1 MVLVSFL
8 LVLAAAV
15 TLVIGLL
22 NSGLGLIYVSIGCSV
37 AAGIVLALAVVR
49 SRPERAAAPAVGS
62 ERLRALEEEEAP
74 TVTVVPTRGGK
85 RRAAQPAVDGE
96 EEDVELEPSGD
107 GAGVFPIADY
117 DDLKVGEIV
126 SLLPELDEDELEM
139 VREREE
145 SGKNRSTI
153 LTRVEALTGAAAG
166 ASAGRSDDWGTSDR
180 HWDAWDEGGEEHDLE
195 PEDEEEEE
203 EPEEEEVGDEAI
215 FPIAD
220 YDDLNANEIVS
231 LLPELDDDELE
242 EVRDREERG
251 SSRATVLNRIDQLLG
266 VEPPPPKKAPARK
279 AASKKTTAKKAP
291 TKKAAAKKAAAK
303 KTAAKK
309 SAAKK
314 TTAKKSTA
322 KKSTA
327 KRAAKKS

>member
-1 MVLVSFL
+1 VVLVSFL

-37 AAGIVLALAVVR
+37 AAGVVLALAVVR

-62 ERLRALEEEEAP
+62 ERLRALEEEESP
-74 TVTVVPTRGGK
+74 TVTVVPTRGSK
-85 RRAAQPAVDGE
+85 RGAAADEEEVEVASDGE
-96 EEDVELEPSGD
+96 
-107 GAGVFPIADY
+107 GVFPIADY

-145 SGKNRSTI
+145 AGKNRSTI
-153 LTRVEALTGAAAG
+153 LTRVEALSGAAAASTSSGDWG
-166 ASAGRSDDWGTSDR
+166 ASERQWDSWSDE
-180 HWDAWDEGGEEHDLE
+180 AEEEE
-195 PEDEEEEE
+195 PEEEEEEE
-203 EPEEEEVGDEAI
+203 EPEEEEEEEFAGDEAI

-220 YDDLNANEIVS
+220 YDELKAAEVVS

-251 SSRATVLNRIDQLLG
+251 AARATVLNRIDQLLG
-266 VEPPPPKKAPARK
+266 VEPAPAKKAPAKKK
-279 AASKKTTAKKAP
+279 AAAKKAPAKKKAAAKKAPAKKKAAAKKSTAKKKTTAKKA
-291 TKKAAAKKAAAK
+291 
-303 KTAAKK
+303 TAR
-309 SAAKK
+309 
-314 TTAKKSTA
+314 
-322 KKSTA
+322 
-327 KRAAKKS
+327 KR

>member
-85 RRAAQPAVDGE
+85 RKAAAEPVV
-96 EEDVELEPSGD
+96 EEDEAELEPSSDGD
-107 GAGVFPIADY
+107 GVFPIADY
-117 DDLKVGEIV
+117 DELKVGEIV

-139 VREREE
+139 VRDREE

-166 ASAGRSDDWGTSDR
+166 AAASGSGDWGTSDR
-180 HWDAWDEGGEEHDLE
+180 HWDAWDDDGEDHVET
-195 PEDEEEEE
+195 EDEEEEDE
-203 EPEEEEVGDEAI
+203 EPEDEDVDVGDEAI

-220 YDDLNANEIVS
+220 YDELKAAEIVS

-251 SSRATVLNRIDQLLG
+251 ASRATVLNRIDQLLG
-266 VEPPPPKKAPARK
+266 VEPPPPVKKAPARR
-279 AASKKTTAKKAP
+279 
-291 TKKAAAKKAAAK
+291 AAAK

-309 SAAKK
+309 APAKKTAAKKTAAKK

-322 KKSTA
+322 KKTSAKKSTA
-327 KRAAKKS
+327 KKSR

>member
-49 SRPERAAAPAVGS
+49 SRPERAAAPAGAGS
-62 ERLRALEEEEAP
+62 ERLRALEDEEAP
-74 TVTVVPTRGGK
+74 TVTVVPTRGG
-85 RRAAQPAVDGE
+85 RRKAAPEVVDEEEEVEVAARGDGE
-96 EEDVELEPSGD
+96 
-107 GAGVFPIADY
+107 GVFPIADY

-145 SGKNRSTI
+145 AGKNRSTI
-153 LTRVEALTGAAAG
+153 LTRVDALAGAAA
-166 ASAGRSDDWGTSDR
+166 ASGGDWGTSDR
-180 HWDAWDEGGEEHDLE
+180 WDSWSDEGG
-195 PEDEEEEE
+195 EE
-203 EPEEEEVGDEAI
+203 EPEEEEEVEVEIDEEAI

-220 YDDLNANEIVS
+220 YDDLKAAEVVS

-251 SSRATVLNRIDQLLG
+251 AARATVLNRIDQLLG
-266 VEPPPPKKAPARK
+266 VEPAPAKKAPAKKTAAAKK
-279 AASKKTTAKKAP
+279 APAKKTAAAKKAPAKKTAAAKKTTAKK
-291 TKKAAAKKAAAK
+291 T
-303 KTAAKK
+303 T
-309 SAAKK
+309 AKK
-314 TTAKKSTA
+314 TTAKKST
-322 KKSTA
+322 KKA
-327 KRAAKKS
+327 AAKKS

>member
-37 AAGIVLALAVVR
+37 AAGIVLALAVLR

-74 TVTVVPTRGGK
+74 TVTVVPTRGRGRK
-85 RRAAQPAVDGE
+85 AVEAVE
-96 EEDVELEPSGD
+96 EEDVEVAGD
-107 GAGVFPIADY
+107 GEGVFPIADY

-139 VREREE
+139 VRDREE
-145 SGKNRSTI
+145 SGKNRTTI
-153 LTRVEALTGAAAG
+153 LTRVEALAGAAAPSG
-166 ASAGRSDDWGTSDR
+166 GGGDDWSANER
-180 HWDAWDEGGEEHDLE
+180 HWDSWSDEGDEAQEE
-195 PEDEEEEE
+195 PE
-203 EPEEEEVGDEAI
+203 EPEEEEEVDVEVVEEEI

-220 YDDLNANEIVS
+220 YDDLKAAEVVS

-251 SSRATVLNRIDQLLG
+251 AARATVLNRIDQLLG
-266 VEPPPPKKAPARK
+266 VEPAPVKKAPVR
-279 AASKKTTAKKAP
+279 
-291 TKKAAAKKAAAK
+291 KKAAAKKAPAKKKAAAKKAPAK

-309 SAAKK
+309 S
-314 TTAKKSTA
+314 TAKKKTPAKRATA
-322 KKSTA
+322 KK
-327 KRAAKKS
+327 R

>member
-1 MVLVSFL
+1 VVLVSFL

-85 RRAAQPAVDGE
+85 RRAAEQAPAAEE
-96 EEDVELEPSGD
+96 EEDAAVGASDD
-107 GAGVFPIADY
+107 GEGVFPIADY

-145 SGKNRSTI
+145 GGKNRSTI
-153 LTRVEALTGAAAG
+153 LTRVEALTGAEAAA
-166 ASAGRSDDWGTSDR
+166 ASSGGGDWGVSER
-180 HWDAWDEGGEEHDLE
+180 HWDAWDDEGA
-195 PEDEEEEE
+195 EEEE
-203 EPEEEEVGDEAI
+203 EPEEEEEFAGDEAI

-220 YDDLNANEIVS
+220 YDELKAAEVVS

-251 SSRATVLNRIDQLLG
+251 AARATVLNRIDQLLG
-266 VEPPPPKKAPARK
+266 VEPEPVKKAPARK
-279 AASKKTTAKKAP
+279 KAATKKAPAKKKAAAKKAP
-291 TKKAAAKKAAAK
+291 AKKAAAK
-303 KTAAKK
+303 KTT
-309 SAAKK
+309 AKK

-327 KRAAKKS
+327 KRAAKRS

>member
-49 SRPERAAAPAVGS
+49 SRPERAAAPAAGN
-62 ERLRALEEEEAP
+62 ERLRALEDEEAP
-74 TVTVVPTRGGK
+74 TVTVVPSRG
-85 RRAAQPAVDGE
+85 RRRGAEPEPQEEVAA
-96 EEDVELEPSGD
+96 SGD
-107 GAGVFPIADY
+107 GEGVFPIADY

-126 SLLPELDEDELEM
+126 SLLPELDEDELDM

-153 LTRVEALTGAAAG
+153 LTRVEALSGGGAAVAT
-166 ASAGRSDDWGTSDR
+166 SDGRDDWGS
-180 HWDAWDEGGEEHDLE
+180 WDEGEA
-195 PEDEEEEE
+195 E
-203 EPEEEEVGDEAI
+203 EPEEPEEDEEVFVAEEEGI

-220 YDDLNANEIVS
+220 YDDLTAAEVVS

-242 EVRDREERG
+242 QVRDREESAAG
-251 SSRATVLNRIDQLLG
+251 RATVLNRIDQLLG
-266 VEPPPPKKAPARK
+266 IEPAPAKKAPAKKK
-279 AASKKTTAKKAP
+279 AAAKKAP
-291 TKKAAAKKAAAK
+291 AKKKAAAKKAAAK
-303 KTAAKK
+303 K
-309 SAAKK
+309 S
-314 TTAKKSTA
+314 TAKKSTA

>member
-74 TVTVVPTRGGK
+74 SVTVVPTRGGK
-85 RRAAQPAVDGE
+85 RGAPAEVD
-96 EEDVELEPSGD
+96 EEDVEVGASD
-107 GAGVFPIADY
+107 GEGVFPIADY
-117 DDLKVGEIV
+117 DELKVGEIV

-139 VREREE
+139 VRDREE
-145 SGKNRSTI
+145 AGKNRSTI
-153 LTRVEALTGAAAG
+153 LTRVEALTGAAAA
-166 ASAGRSDDWGTSDR
+166 ASTGDDWGSSDR
-180 HWDAWDEGGEEHDLE
+180 SWDSWSGD
-195 PEDEEEEE
+195 EE
-203 EPEEEEVGDEAI
+203 EPEEEEEGAADVGEEGI

-220 YDDLNANEIVS
+220 YDDLKAAEVVS

-242 EVRDREERG
+242 QVRDREERG
-251 SSRATVLNRIDQLLG
+251 AARATVLNRIDQLLG
-266 VEPPPPKKAPARK
+266 VEPPPPPAKKAPARK
-279 AASKKTTAKKAP
+279 APAKKTTAKKAP
-291 TKKAAAKKAAAK
+291 AKKAPAK
-303 KTAAKK
+303 KAPAKK
-309 SAAKK
+309 AAAKK

-327 KRAAKKS
+327 KKTAAKKTTAKKR

>member
-1 MVLVSFL
+1 VVLVSFL

-49 SRPERAAAPAVGS
+49 SRPERAAAPAAGS

-74 TVTVVPTRGGK
+74 TVTVVPTRG
-85 RRAAQPAVDGE
+85 RRRGAEPAPVD
-96 EEDVELEPSGD
+96 EDVAASGD
-107 GAGVFPIADY
+107 GEGVFPIADY

-153 LTRVEALTGAAAG
+153 LTRVEALSGAAPAASSG
-166 ASAGRSDDWGTSDR
+166 ARDDWGS
-180 HWDAWDEGGEEHDLE
+180 WDEGSDEEAE
-195 PEDEEEEE
+195 EDEDVFVADEEG
-203 EPEEEEVGDEAI
+203 V

-220 YDDLNANEIVS
+220 YDDLKAAEVVS

-242 EVRDREERG
+242 EVREREERTAG
-251 SSRATVLNRIDQLLG
+251 RATVLNRIDQLLG
-266 VEPPPPKKAPARK
+266 IEPAPAKKAPAK
-279 AASKKTTAKKAP
+279 
-291 TKKAAAKKAAAK
+291 KKAAAKKAPAK
-303 KTAAKK
+303 KKAAAKK
-309 SAAKK
+309 SPAKKKAAAKK
-314 TTAKKSTA
+314 APA

>member
-1 MVLVSFL
+1 VVLVSFL

-74 TVTVVPTRGGK
+74 TVTVVPTRGRGRK
-85 RRAAQPAVDGE
+85 AAEAVEEEEVEVAGDGE
-96 EEDVELEPSGD
+96 
-107 GAGVFPIADY
+107 GVFPIADY

-139 VREREE
+139 VRDREE
-145 SGKNRSTI
+145 SGKNRTTI
-153 LTRVEALTGAAAG
+153 LTRVEALAGAAAPSSG
-166 ASAGRSDDWGTSDR
+166 GGDDWSASEG
-180 HWDAWDEGGEEHDLE
+180 HWDSWKDEGEEAG
-195 PEDEEEEE
+195 EEE
-203 EPEEEEVGDEAI
+203 EPEEPEEEEEVGDEEI

-220 YDDLNANEIVS
+220 YDDLKAAEVVS

-251 SSRATVLNRIDQLLG
+251 AARATVLNRIDQLLG
-266 VEPPPPKKAPARK
+266 VEPAPVKKAPAKR
-279 AASKKTTAKKAP
+279 
-291 TKKAAAKKAAAK
+291 KAAAKKAPAKRKAAVKRAPAK

-309 SAAKK
+309 S
-314 TTAKKSTA
+314 TAKKKTPA
-322 KKSTA
+322 KKATA
-327 KRAAKKS
+327 RKR

>member
-1 MVLVSFL
+1 VVLVSFL

-49 SRPERAAAPAVGS
+49 SRPERAAAPAAGS

-74 TVTVVPTRGGK
+74 TVTVVPTRGRG
-85 RRAAQPAVDGE
+85 RRGAEPVEPE
-96 EEDVELEPSGD
+96 EEEVEAGATGD
-107 GAGVFPIADY
+107 GVFPIADY

-145 SGKNRSTI
+145 AGKNRTTI
-153 LTRVEALTGAAAG
+153 LTRVEALAGATVAAG
-166 ASAGRSDDWGTSDR
+166 ASSGGGDWDASER
-180 HWDAWDEGGEEHDLE
+180 HWDSWSDEGG
-195 PEDEEEEE
+195 EE
-203 EPEEEEVGDEAI
+203 EPEEEEAEVGADDEDI

-220 YDDLNANEIVS
+220 YDDLKAAEVVS

-242 EVRDREERG
+242 QVRDREERG
-251 SSRATVLNRIDQLLG
+251 AARATVLNRIDQLLG
-266 VEPPPPKKAPARK
+266 VEPPP
-279 AASKKTTAKKAP
+279 AKKAP
-291 TKKAAAKKAAAK
+291 AKKAAAK
-303 KTAAKK
+303 KKSPAKKAPAKKAAAKK
-309 SAAKK
+309 STAKKTSAKK

-327 KRAAKKS
+327 KKTAKKS

>member
-74 TVTVVPTRGGK
+74 TVTVVPTRGG
-85 RRAAQPAVDGE
+85 RRRGAQAPE
-96 EEDVELEPSGD
+96 EEEEVEVAASGD
-107 GAGVFPIADY
+107 GEGVFPIADY
-117 DDLKVGEIV
+117 DELKVGEIV

-145 SGKNRSTI
+145 AGKNRSTI
-153 LTRVEALTGAAAG
+153 LTRVEALSGAAA
-166 ASAGRSDDWGTSDR
+166 ASATTGDWGAGER
-180 HWDAWDEGGEEHDLE
+180 HWDSWDEGEEHE
-195 PEDEEEEE
+195 PEEEEE
-203 EPEEEEVGDEAI
+203 EEEEEEAHGGGDLI

-220 YDDLNANEIVS
+220 YDELKAAEVVS
-231 LLPELDDDELE
+231 LLPELDD
-242 EVRDREERG
+242 
-251 SSRATVLNRIDQLLG
+251 
-266 VEPPPPKKAPARK
+266 
-279 AASKKTTAKKAP
+279 
-291 TKKAAAKKAAAK
+291 
-303 KTAAKK
+303 
-309 SAAKK
+309 
-314 TTAKKSTA
+314 
-322 KKSTA
+322 
-327 KRAAKKS
+327 

>member
-1 MVLVSFL
+1 VVLVSFL

-85 RRAAQPAVDGE
+85 RRAAEPVVEEDE
-96 EEDVELEPSGD
+96 EEVEASGD
-107 GAGVFPIADY
+107 GEGVFPIADY
-117 DDLKVGEIV
+117 DELKVGEIV
-126 SLLPELDEDELEM
+126 SLLPELDEDELDM

-153 LTRVEALTGAAAG
+153 LTRVEALTGATAG
-166 ASAGRSDDWGTSDR
+166 ASARGSDDWGANDR
-180 HWDAWDEGGEEHDLE
+180 HWDSWDEGGEEHDLE
-195 PEDEEEEE
+195 PEEEEEEE
-203 EPEEEEVGDEAI
+203 EPEEEEEEVSDEAI

-220 YDDLNANEIVS
+220 YDELKAAEIVS

-251 SSRATVLNRIDQLLG
+251 ASRATVLNRIDQLLG
-266 VEPPPPKKAPARK
+266 VEPPPAKKAPARK
-279 AASKKTTAKKAP
+279 AAAKKTTAKKAP
-291 TKKAAAKKAAAK
+291 AK

-309 SAAKK
+309 TAAKK

-322 KKSTA
+322 KKKAPAKKATA
-327 KRAAKKS
+327 KKR